1 MIRYVRAEHLKFK
14 KSFSRK
20 LLLVVPILVLL
31 FSFFMNPMYT
41 VTNTFNWWSIFFLPL
56 VIALLSG
63 LSHQKE
69 QRSIGY
75 NRIFSLP
82 VSLANVWYA
91 KVIVIAGYTLCMLL
105 FFELILM
112 LFQLVMPIGGQLLN
126 TLLAAGLL
134 WLGTLW
140 QIPLCLWLARK
151 WGLVTALLVNAVGGI
166 GLGTYVAPLPVWW
179 VNPWSWS
186 IRMMCP
192 TIGVHPNGV
201 PLVPGDALWNVDVI
215 AIGVPLGL
223 VLFGLMLVWT
233 GKVFAGVTRSASI
246 ATEVS

>member
-1 MIRYVRAEHLKFK
+1 MIRYLRAEHLKFK

-20 LLLVVPILVLL
+20 MLLVVPVLVLL

-41 VTNTFNWWSIFFLPL
+41 VTNTFNWWSIFFMPL

-69 QRSIGY
+69 ERSIGY

-82 VSLANVWYA
+82 VSLSKVWYA
-91 KVIVIAGYTLCMLL
+91 KVIVIAGYTLGMLI
-105 FFELILM
+105 FFELILL
-112 LFQLVMPIGGQLLN
+112 LFQIVMPIGGQWSN
-126 TLLAAGLL
+126 TLLAVGLL

-140 QIPLCLWLARK
+140 QIPFCLWLARK

-166 GLGTYVAPLPVWW
+166 GLGTYLAPLPIWW
-179 VNPWSWS
+179 INPWSWA

-201 PLVPGDALWNVDVI
+201 PLAPGDTLWNPAVI
-215 AIGVPLGL
+215 SIGAPLAL
-223 VLFGLMLVWT
+223 VLFALVLLWT
-233 GKVFAGVTRSASI
+233 GSAFAGVARSSRMQ
-246 ATEVS
+246 TEVN